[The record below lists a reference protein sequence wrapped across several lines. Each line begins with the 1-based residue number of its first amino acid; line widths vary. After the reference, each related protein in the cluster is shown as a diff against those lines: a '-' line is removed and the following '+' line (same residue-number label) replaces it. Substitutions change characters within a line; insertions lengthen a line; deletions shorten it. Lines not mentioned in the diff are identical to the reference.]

1 MDGNIQFHPLDKL
14 IGNHTFSFLE
24 VMVPFVDY
32 PFKKILVLFI
42 KYQELMSIFHALDD
56 RDFVEQCGFHCHPS
70 SPEDMITD
78 ICRFLP
84 GNYAD
89 SIRQMRQMMQMM
101 EVMNMTSASDHGAQ
115 GNTSFDQK
123 SNMPDISHLFQ
134 AMSQSGKTADEHEA
148 PKNKE
153 SSADESSLYDS
164 VLSIL
169 NDSESYSTPD
179 SEIM

>member
-1 MDGNIQFHPLDKL
+1 MDGSIQFHPLDKL

-56 RDFVEQCGFHCHPS
+56 RAFVEQCGFNCRPS
-70 SPEDMITD
+70 SPEDMMTD

-89 SIRQMRQMMQMM
+89 TIRQMRQMMQMM
-101 EVMNMTSASDHGAQ
+101 EVMNMTSASDHGTQ
-115 GNTSFDQK
+115 ENTFYDKKPDMS
-123 SNMPDISHLFQ
+123 DISHFFQ
-134 AMSQSGKTADEHEA
+134 SMSQSGKTES
-148 PKNKE
+148 KNNPPSNEE
-153 SSADESSLYDS
+153 SAANETSLYDS

-169 NDSESYSTPD
+169 NDNEAYSTPD
-179 SEIM
+179 SETM

>member
-32 PFKKILVLFI
+32 PFKKMLVLFI

-56 RDFVEQCGFHCHPS
+56 RAFVEQCGFNCRPS

-101 EVMNMTSASDHGAQ
+101 EVMNMTSASDHDAHE
-115 GNTSFDQK
+115 NTSFDK
-123 SNMPDISHLFQ
+123 KPDMSDISHLFQ
-134 AMSQSGKTADEHEA
+134 AMSQSGKTAGE
-148 PKNKE
+148 NKTPSKEE
-153 SSADESSLYDS
+153 SAADESSLYDS

-169 NDSESYSTPD
+169 NDSETYSTPD